1 MRPRVLAVL
10 ALAALLLVVPTAAQ
24 AKGAAEATIDGG
36 GPGARLSRSER
47 NGIQASLAWA
57 RRILVDLGR

>member
-36 GPGARLSRSER
+36 GPGCSTVPKRAKRYPSKPGLGSADSR
-47 NGIQASLAWA
+47 
-57 RRILVDLGR
+57 